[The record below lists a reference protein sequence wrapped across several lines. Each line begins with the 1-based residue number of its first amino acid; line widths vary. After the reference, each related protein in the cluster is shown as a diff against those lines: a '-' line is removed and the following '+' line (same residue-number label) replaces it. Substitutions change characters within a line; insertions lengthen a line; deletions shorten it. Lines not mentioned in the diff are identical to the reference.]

1 MTNGKTIRLFFALLF
16 CLASCLTVTGC
27 TSEKPPIDTLPT
39 GTTDT
44 DDTTTVDTQ
53 IEETEFLLEEEIE
66 IVLPETENTSG
77 SNSDTDDISR
87 QMTENRYGFPEDF
100 VYPLTD
106 GSTSTTNLDIAVRC
120 AVLGGERTTS
130 HTKTYTS
137 LERLANGEV
146 ELVFSTPLSTTQQEM
161 LAGKD
166 FAYVAEPVAGEGF
179 VFVVNKDNPV
189 TSLTID
195 QLRGIYSGQI
205 TNWSEVG
212 GEDAPIVAYQRNN
225 DSGSQNYM
233 ISFMGDTPL
242 MEPLTNVRPSSMS
255 GILDVIANYD
265 NGRYAIGYSVYA
277 YSDGMYEDQAG
288 FHYIQIDGVEPSL
301 ETLLDGTYPLLGYNY
316 AIFSAEEPT
325 DSPVRTLVQWMQ
337 SDAGQQ
343 VILDAGYIPYRAVD
357 GLTLPD
363 PTNAA
368 LYQATG
374 TGCNRPDTACDYDYL
389 VRGEFTLTD
398 TALQTAVDAFVAEA
412 TAEMQQ
418 IPESEICAFLDGRC
432 SYGYTYRLVTEKTL
446 QNGYLS
452 VAVGW
457 QYDDMTQDC
466 PQYFY
471 DVRTAVFDIYTGEK
485 LSLSDLF
492 FAGEDFVPELNQ
504 AISDFALEPYSTF
517 GATYDMVRS
526 FQGLREGTFAYTADS
541 ILFKPGDTF
550 ADGVVFPLS
559 QVLDSM
565 ITSVPRDMA
574 GLVDPD
580 IPVYM
585 DIRYGTTGS
594 VALEKDG
601 ISIWYLDPEKAD
613 ASPEAC
619 QKVNAF
625 IDTTFETYF
634 TSEKLM
640 KNAVSRGIAADS
652 VSIGPFPD
660 FRVEIVGQRYI
671 HVYGAN
677 LAFATQHTEA
687 GDTHTEFSVLQENYN
702 KFYFHNYFHPQ
713 TGEMLTLD
721 DLFSIGWDKEAVY
734 AVVDGTD
741 EPALWQAW
749 SAYAPETYTIIGIRD
764 YMSAPYSTGTLSD
777 LATPVTVVLLLED
790 GTYLEVQIPRTYI
803 LT

>member
-1 MTNGKTIRLFFALLF
+1 MTTGKPK
-16 CLASCLTVTGC
+16 CQASCLALRLLLILFVCLVTTGC
-27 TSEKPPIDTLPT
+27 TSEKPP
-39 GTTDT
+39 
-44 DDTTTVDTQ
+44 
-53 IEETEFLLEEEIE
+53 ETEESVPDTVPEESVAEEEL
-66 IVLPETENTSG
+66 LPEEEVILPLQPESEEASG
-77 SNSDTDDISR
+77 HDTNDTSR

-120 AVLGGERTTS
+120 AVLGGERTTA

-146 ELVFSTPLSTTQQEM
+146 ELIFSTPLSTTQQEM

-242 MEPLTNVRPSSMS
+242 MEPVTDVRPASMS

-265 NGRYAIGYSVYA
+265 NGQYAIGYSVYA

-316 AIFSAEEPT
+316 AIFSAKEPT
-325 DSPVRTLVQWMQ
+325 DSPVRTLVQWIQ

-374 TGCNRPDTACDYDYL
+374 TGCDRPDTACDYDYL

-398 TALQTAVDAFVAEA
+398 TALQATVDAFIAEA

-432 SYGYTYRLVTEKTL
+432 NYGYTYRLVTEKTL

-452 VAVGW
+452 VVVGW
-457 QYDDMTQDC
+457 RYDDMTQDC

-504 AISDFALEPYSTF
+504 TIADFALEPYSTF
-517 GATYDMVRS
+517 GVTYDMVRS
-526 FQGLREGTFAYTADS
+526 FHGLQEGTFAYTADS

-559 QVLDSM
+559 KVLDSM

-585 DIRYGTTGS
+585 DIRYGTTGG

-613 ASPEAC
+613 ASPAAC

-625 IDTTFETYF
+625 IDTTFEAYF
-634 TSEKLM
+634 TSEKLLE
-640 KNAVSRGIAADS
+640 NAKSRGIAADE
-652 VSIGPFPD
+652 VTIGPFPD

-687 GDTHTEFSVLQENYN
+687 GDTYTEFSVLQENYN
-702 KFYFHNYFHPQ
+702 TFYFHDYFHPQ

-721 DLFSIGWDKEAVY
+721 DLFSVGWEMETVY

-741 EPALWQAW
+741 EPALWNAW
-749 SAYAPETYTIIGIRD
+749 SANAPENYTIIGIYD

-777 LATPVTVVLLLED
+777 LATPVTITILLED
-790 GTYLEVQIPRTYI
+790 DTYLEVQVPRTYI
-803 LT
+803 LP